1 MSKFSMNTGLVR
13 KLAPE
18 VIDAA
23 NRVKVAQ
30 TNMMDVFRKVGTE
43 SEMEILGA
51 CAKGIEVITE
61 EVTTPN
67 MNEIKRVIEELEANA
82 VAVDNVTNL

>member
-30 TNMMDVFRKVGTE
+30 TNMMDVFRKVGIE

-82 VAVDNVTNL
+82 VEVDNVTNL